1 MILAAEEGSRGE
13 NNGLQDIS
21 AKLLN
26 LQQTKYPSVSVADLI
41 QVASSVAIVTCPGGP
56 VVRTFVGRKD
66 STKANPGGGLP
77 DVHAPGS
84 NLFKLFQDKG
94 FDAVDLAA
102 LLGAHSTSKAFTQSD
117 IPAQS
122 PQDSTPGVWDVKYY
136 QDTLTPPSGVKPF
149 ASDISLAAH
158 PQVGKEFKGFVNNQ
172 GKWTGK
178 FADAM
183 LRMSLLGVPGGSD
196 PSKKLIDCTS
206 VIPKATSIKRDI
218 KAAPI
223 NDRAR

>member
-1 MILAAEEGSRGE
+1 MILASEEGIRGE

-26 LQQTKYPSVSVADLI
+26 LQQTKYPGITVADLI

-56 VVRTFVGRKD
+56 VVTTYVGRKD
-66 STKANPGGGLP
+66 SSKANPPGGLP
-77 DVHAPGS
+77 DVHAHAAD
-84 NLFKLFQDKG
+84 LFSLFQNKG

-102 LLGAHSTSKAFTQSD
+102 LLGAHSTSKAFGQAD
-117 IPAQS
+117 IPKNS
-122 PQDSTPGVWDVKYY
+122 SQDSTPGIWDVKYY
-136 QDTLTPPSGVKPF
+136 EETLAPPTNVKPF
-149 ASDISLAAH
+149 ASDVSLAAH

-183 LRMSLLGVPGGSD
+183 LKMSLLGVPGASD
-196 PSKKLIDCTS
+196 PKKNLIDCTG
-206 VIPKATSIKRDI
+206 VIPRSTSGKRDI
-218 KAAPI
+218 RAAPI

>member
-1 MILAAEEGSRGE
+1 LILAPEEGTRGE

-21 AKLLN
+21 AKLWN
-26 LQQTKYPSVSVADLI
+26 LQKTKYPSITIADLI

-56 VVRTFVGRKD
+56 VVTTFVGRKD
-66 STKANPGGGLP
+66 SSKANPGGGLP

-84 NLFKLFQDKG
+84 NLFKLFQNKG

-102 LLGAHSTSKAFTQSD
+102 LLGAHSTSKAFKQDD
-117 IPAQS
+117 IPAS
-122 PQDSTPGVWDVKYY
+122 TPQDSTPGVWDVKYY
-136 QDTLTPPSGVKPF
+136 QETLTPPTGVKPF
-149 ASDISLAAH
+149 ASDVSLAAH

-183 LRMSLLGVPGGSD
+183 LKMSLLGVPGASD
-196 PSKKLIDCTS
+196 PKKKLIDCTDF
-206 VIPKATSIKRDI
+206 IPKGTSIKRDI
-218 KAAPI
+218 RAAPI